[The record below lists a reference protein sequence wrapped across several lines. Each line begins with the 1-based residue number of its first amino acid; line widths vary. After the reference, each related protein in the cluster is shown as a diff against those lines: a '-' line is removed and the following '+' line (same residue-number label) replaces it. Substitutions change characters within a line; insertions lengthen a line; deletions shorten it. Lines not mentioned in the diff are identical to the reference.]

1 MLAVPR
7 TVDFLGCSCNN
18 PRQHTQMGRSKLTL
32 SCKLTFDLLKARSP
46 YMVLYASNVIIN
58 VEKCI
63 AIHLPVVVH
72 FVSGFHEICGP

>member
-18 PRQHTQMGRSKLTL
+18 PRQHTQMGRS
-32 SCKLTFDLLKARSP
+32 KLTFDLLKARSP